1 MQYSK
6 GKLPQNSVRNHEEAY
21 CMGSISFSVMS
32 LCIILNWSSSNPK
45 LFPGVFTI
53 EDVQIYSHAADICQ

>member
-1 MQYSK
+1 
-6 GKLPQNSVRNHEEAY
+6 
-21 CMGSISFSVMS
+21 MGSISFSVMS